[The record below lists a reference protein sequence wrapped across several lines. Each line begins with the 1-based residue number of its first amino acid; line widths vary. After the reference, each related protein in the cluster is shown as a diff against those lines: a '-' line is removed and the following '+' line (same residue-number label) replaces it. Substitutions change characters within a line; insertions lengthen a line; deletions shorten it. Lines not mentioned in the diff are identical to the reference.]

1 MNLCLHAR
9 DAMPNGGRLSIET
22 EMAVL
27 DDSYC
32 RLYPCVVPGSYAV
45 LSVSDTGIG
54 MDPET
59 RDRIFEPFFTTEE
72 QGKGGG
78 MGLATVY
85 GIVKQHGGF
94 IHVYSEP
101 EQGSL
106 FRVYLPATD
115 ASLSARGSFPEP
127 SPTLNLHGSET
138 ILIAEDHDSIRE
150 MVRQTLVGLGYR
162 VLAAPDGEQAVRLC
176 ESETPAPAILDVIMP
191 RMGGPAAALLAR
203 FPNLPVLFTSG
214 YSESAGSRVQL
225 PSSRYLQKP
234 YSPTALGRAV
244 REILDAARPCLPA

>member
-1 MNLCLHAR
+1 
-9 DAMPNGGRLSIET
+9 
-22 EMAVL
+22 
-27 DDSYC
+27 
-32 RLYPCVVPGSYAV
+32 
-45 LSVSDTGIG
+45 
-54 MDPET
+54 
-59 RDRIFEPFFTTEE
+59 
-72 QGKGGG
+72 

-101 EQGSL
+101 KQGSL
-106 FRVYLPATD
+106 FRVYLPAMD
-115 ASLSARGSFPEP
+115 VALSARGSSPEA

-162 VLAAPDGEQAVRLC
+162 VLAASDGEQALRLC
-176 ESETPAPAILDVIMP
+176 ETETPALAILDVIMP
-191 RMGGPAAALLAR
+191 RMGGTATAAALLAR
-203 FPNLPVLFTSG
+203 VPNLPVLFTSG
-214 YSESAGSRVQL
+214 YSESAGPSRVQL

-244 REILDAARPCLPA
+244 REILDAARPCIPA